1 MYILNIASAIEM
13 MTLNELRD
21 SIYKNYYKKVWFN
34 KENSYY
40 SMKHQ
45 QRKRSTIICYL
56 QPN

>member
-1 MYILNIASAIEM
+1 M

-21 SIYKNYYKKVWFN
+21 SIYKNYYKQVGFN

>member
-1 MYILNIASAIEM
+1 MYILNIASVIKM
-13 MTLNELRD
+13 MALNELRD
-21 SIYKNYYKKVWFN
+21 SIYKNYYKQVGFN